1 MGVTFT
7 KFSETRYQGGQFE
20 GHEQSR
26 FNVQTSNSLQPE
38 TVKTKVAPVI
48 MNVKCLMHSGVRGM
62 PGRRRSYHF
71 GGLPWIWMLH
81 WPLPLILQTPCFLL
95 RMFFFAKNV
104 RCLLGAHSNAQ
115 KTSKKLWWVTRNL
128 PCPTSLPALGW
139 LRYSR
144 MRCPIWMV
152 GWYISVHQ
160 VVIQLHTHRKQVLQP
175 TSFVYG
181 EGQDWAR
188 VPNCV

>member
-7 KFSETRYQGGQFE
+7 KFSETWYQGGQFE

-115 KTSKKLWWVTRNL
+115 KNLRNCDELPGTSHVQ
-128 PCPTSLPALGW
+128 PASQRWAGCATQEWGALYGW
-139 LRYSR
+139 
-144 MRCPIWMV
+144 
-152 GWYISVHQ
+152 
-160 VVIQLHTHRKQVLQP
+160 
-175 TSFVYG
+175 
-181 EGQDWAR
+181 
-188 VPNCV
+188 